1 MIYLDNGA
9 TSFPKPRGMVREIDN
24 CLLHYCGNPG
34 RSGHK
39 LSIRAGEEIYQAR
52 KDIGLLFNIS
62 DSSRIVFTN
71 NATAALNLGLKGV
84 IKPGDHVIT
93 TAMEHNSV
101 LRPLEALK
109 NDQVESTI
117 ISCSKEGFIDPRKIE
132 KEIKNNTKLIV
143 CTHASNVTGT
153 IMPIDKIGAL
163 AKKYGLLFMVD
174 GAQTAGHI
182 PIDVEKLNIDLLAL
196 PGHKG
201 LLGPQGTGL
210 LYVRPGVEL
219 QPIISGGTG
228 TNSTDLDQPL
238 DLPEGYE
245 AGTINVP
252 GIVGLGYS
260 ARYVAKLGVENIGKH
275 EEDLI
280 R

>member
-201 LLGPQGTGL
+201 LLGPQGTGFL
-210 LYVRPGVEL
+210 L
-219 QPIISGGTG
+219 
-228 TNSTDLDQPL
+228 
-238 DLPEGYE
+238 
-245 AGTINVP
+245 
-252 GIVGLGYS
+252 
-260 ARYVAKLGVENIGKH
+260 
-275 EEDLI
+275 
-280 R
+280 